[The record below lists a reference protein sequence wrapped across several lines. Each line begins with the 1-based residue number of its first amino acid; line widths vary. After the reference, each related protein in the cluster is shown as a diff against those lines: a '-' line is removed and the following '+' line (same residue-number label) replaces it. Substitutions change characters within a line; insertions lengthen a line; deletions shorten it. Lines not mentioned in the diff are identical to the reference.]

1 MARKLSDKYLQ
12 QFLIINQFAQN
23 PERERVIY
31 KLFSTENVVSW
42 DEIWYLV
49 KDFSTRYFLNRFR
62 KEATTDK
69 RQYIRKYFEFFT
81 AKLLM
86 EQGKHKQAK
95 SMLDKLL
102 RDPNTDAEYEKLF
115 TARLYQA
122 EAECADELGK
132 DKERDEWLY
141 ELYKLYPQLLPF
153 TGLKPNLTLH
163 VSGDVDK
170 EVVNR
175 LRACNINWIS
185 GNSTVR
191 APEAYVFFTGKGKK
205 KSITYYVL
213 DNGGNYIVA
222 QQSFA
227 WQKAEETGKE
237 LAYRLFNIGGREPEE
252 TEEEQ
257 NK

>member
-1 MARKLSDKYLQ
+1 
-12 QFLIINQFAQN
+12 
-23 PERERVIY
+23 
-31 KLFSTENVVSW
+31 
-42 DEIWYLV
+42 
-49 KDFSTRYFLNRFR
+49 
-62 KEATTDK
+62 
-69 RQYIRKYFEFFT
+69 
-81 AKLLM
+81 
-86 EQGKHKQAK
+86 
-95 SMLDKLL
+95 
-102 RDPNTDAEYEKLF
+102 
-115 TARLYQA
+115 
-122 EAECADELGK
+122 
-132 DKERDEWLY
+132 
-141 ELYKLYPQLLPF
+141 
-153 TGLKPNLTLH
+153 

-170 EVVNR
+170 DVVNR

-191 APEAYVFFTGKGKK
+191 APEAYVIFTGRGKK

-252 TEEEQ
+252 TAEEQ